1 MLNDMFGGVVDV
13 TIDPRREAMTTIT
26 GRTRLWLILA
36 DPIVQVKT
44 PQMING
50 VIAERG
56 VDGVMIPMHVGSDH
70 LADAVKAIRGMK
82 NCGGMIITVPHKS
95 AIVDLLDDVSPNAR
109 LIGAANAIRREA
121 DGRLK
126 GEILD
131 GLGFVAGLKQHGID
145 PKGLSAYLAGAGG
158 AANAIAFA
166 LAEAGVTRLTIANR
180 TRAKAEDLARRLAI
194 AFPALPV
201 AIGTPDAAG
210 HDLLVNATALG
221 MKLNDALPFD
231 PASLSPKQIVADIIM
246 DPEETAIMAAAR
258 GKGCRVHPGKPMLL
272 AQRELMAEFLGIG

>member
-56 VDGVMIPMHVGSDH
+56 VDGVMIPMHVSSDH
-70 LADAVKAIRGMK
+70 LANVVTAIRGMK

-109 LIGAANAIRREA
+109 LIGAVNAIRREA
-121 DGRLK
+121 DGRLT

-131 GLGFVAGLKQHGID
+131 GLGFVAGLKQNAID
-145 PKGLSAYLAGAGG
+145 PKGLAAYLAGAGG

-201 AIGTPDAAG
+201 AIGTPDATG
-210 HDLLVNATALG
+210 HDLLVNATSLG
-221 MKLNDALPFD
+221 LKQDDALPFD
-231 PASLSPKQIVADIIM
+231 PVSLRPEQIVADIIM

-258 GKGCRVHPGKPMLL
+258 AKGCRVHPGKPMLL
-272 AQRELMAEFLGIG
+272 AQRELMSEFLRIG